1 MADEMGDGQG
11 DNTGEAATGE
21 LVSLDLGLSA
31 RHSALH
37 CALEVVK
44 LMPSGIGDP
53 AEVVLGTA
61 DRFHAWLTQDNPA
74 AGGA

>member
-1 MADEMGDGQG
+1 MVDEMADGQDGD
-11 DNTGEAATGE
+11 TGEAVAGE
-21 LVSLDLGLSA
+21 LIQAFDPIFSA

-61 DRFHAWLTQDNPA
+61 DRFFAWLTQDNA
-74 AGGA
+74 